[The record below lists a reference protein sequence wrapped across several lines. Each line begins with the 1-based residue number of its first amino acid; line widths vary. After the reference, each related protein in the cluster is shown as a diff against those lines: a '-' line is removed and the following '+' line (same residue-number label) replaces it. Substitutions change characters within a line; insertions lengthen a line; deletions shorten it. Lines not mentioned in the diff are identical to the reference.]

1 MKKTKILALIA
12 VLSLLLISCNDD
24 FSLNAPYKD
33 VTVVYGLLNPNDSI
47 QYVKV
52 YKGFQTE
59 GNSIIAAADWTNLY
73 YFDKINVTL
82 EEFINGESTN
92 RIITLDTTTSVPRNP
107 GIFAN
112 PKQLLYF
119 TSERLNK
126 NASYSIK
133 IVNKETGREVTGTTD
148 LIDSINITSPFIPI
162 NNGLNLIGNKSNII
176 FTHNPKAFGYEIYEY
191 FYYFEVS
198 KITGE
203 ITKYGTV
210 KRDITNQNFLTQKN
224 VANGELNKEYKPSAI
239 YDIIALQVKP
249 DPTVDRYKLGTSC
262 ISFQVWG
269 ASKSLFNYL
278 IVNKPSSSIV
288 QEHLEYTNMVCP
300 TDDEFKT
307 AYGILGSRYNAVKYY
322 NISAQSEDSLV
333 KGSKTSQLGFKHY
346 RDYIPR

>member
-1 MKKTKILALIA
+1 MKKTKLLALIA
-12 VLSLLLISCNDD
+12 LLSLLLISCNDE

-47 QYVKV
+47 QYIKV

-82 EEFINGESTN
+82 EEFVNGESTN
-92 RIITLDTTTSVPRNP
+92 RIITLDTTTSVARDP
-107 GIFAN
+107 GVFAN
-112 PKQLLYF
+112 PKQLLYC
-119 TSERLNK
+119 TREKLNK

-133 IVNKETGREVTGTTD
+133 IVNKETGREVNGTTD

-224 VANGELNKEYKPSAI
+224 VANGEINKEYKPSAI

-262 ISFQVWG
+262 ISIQVWG

-307 AYGILGSRYNAVKYY
+307 TYGILGSRYNAVKYY

-333 KGSKTSQLGFKHY
+333 IGSKTSQLGFKHY